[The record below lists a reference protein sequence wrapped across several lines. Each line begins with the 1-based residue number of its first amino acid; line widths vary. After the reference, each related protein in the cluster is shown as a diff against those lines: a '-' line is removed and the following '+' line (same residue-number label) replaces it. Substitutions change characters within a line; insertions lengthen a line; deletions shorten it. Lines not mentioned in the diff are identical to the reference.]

1 MAAEQLPVSA
11 RESVHTSVGA
21 AIEDFTRDWQGL
33 LARIDQG
40 SGWCGVFW
48 ERDPDGMRA
57 CLEGAETPPWDVV
70 DAVLL
75 DLAAQAAPDAVR
87 AYAPRLRA
95 GYAAALAARDALP
108 GAAARLAERLT
119 AMEEEHR
126 YAARRARE
134 LERSLGAAPAQGSA
148 EPLRRELAWARDD
161 LARAAARCAELRAR
175 LERLASAAASGVE
188 ERARRPAPEAARAPR
203 TPAPR
208 AADPAPQRKKRPRGA
223 RFAGVDDAL
232 LEPAAPVPEAVAPVP
247 AAVGARAPRG
257 ARFAGGAPDGPRS
270 ARRSA
275 AFAEDPATT
284 RAAHDLLA
292 RLSALRAS
300 DRGGE
305 AHTLLVAAA
314 HWMPQQLPYLA
325 QLLTEAGLGAD
336 WGTLL
341 WEAAALPVRQLVEL
355 AGALDAA
362 GRAEDAGRLLRQGVV
377 RPARETTEA
386 LLALDADG
394 QRSEARGLASAFVR
408 SRTPEDSA
416 RLAGAAPGLL
426 VPLLLEAAR
435 SVSGSRHDDLVHALR
450 VAGLGTA

>member
-1 MAAEQLPVSA
+1 M
-11 RESVHTSVGA
+11 VGT
-21 AIEDFTRDWQGL
+21 AIEDFTRDWRAL
-33 LARIDQG
+33 LARVDQG

-75 DLAAQAAPDAVR
+75 DLAAQEAPGAAR
-87 AYAPRLRA
+87 LYAPRLRA

-108 GAAARLAERLT
+108 GAAAQLAQRLPV
-119 AMEEEHR
+119 MEEEHR

-134 LERSLGAAPAQGSA
+134 LERTLDAAPAQERA

-175 LERLASAAASGVE
+175 LERLPAAAPAGAE
-188 ERARRPAPEAARAPR
+188 EESRHPVPPAAGTRRAP
-203 TPAPR
+203 ADGQ
-208 AADPAPQRKKRPRGA
+208 AATAPQAHKKRPRGA
-223 RFAGVDDAL
+223 RFAGIDDAL
-232 LEPAAPVPEAVAPVP
+232 LEPAAPVPP
-247 AAVGARAPRG
+247 AAAPAPAAAGTRAPRG
-257 ARFAGGAPDGPRS
+257 ARFANGAPDEPRS
-270 ARRSA
+270 TGRPATP
-275 AFAEDPATT
+275 AEDPATT
-284 RAAHDLLA
+284 RAAHDLIA
-292 RLSALRAS
+292 RLSALRTS

-305 AHTLLVAAA
+305 AHALLVAAA
-314 HWMPQQLPYLA
+314 HWKPQQLPYLA
-325 QLLTEAGLGAD
+325 QCLTGSGLGAD
-336 WGTLL
+336 WGTVL

-362 GRAEDAGRLLRQGVV
+362 GRAGDAGQLLRQGVV

-394 QRSEARGLASAFVR
+394 RRAEARGLASAFVR

-416 RLAGAAPGLL
+416 RLAGAAPGRL

-435 SVSGSRHDDLVHALR
+435 SVSPGRHDDLVHALR
-450 VAGLGTA
+450 VAGLSTA

>member
-1 MAAEQLPVSA
+1 MTAEQLPVSA
-11 RESVHTSVGA
+11 RESVHTSVGS
-21 AIEDFTRDWQGL
+21 AIEEFTRDWQGL
-33 LARIDQG
+33 LARIDQR

-87 AYAPRLRA
+87 ACAPRLRA

-108 GAAARLAERLT
+108 GAAAQLAERLPV
-119 AMEEEHR
+119 MEEEHR

-134 LERSLGAAPAQGSA
+134 LEQTLGTARVQESA

-161 LARAAARCAELRAR
+161 LARAQARCAELRTR
-175 LERLASAAASGVE
+175 LNRLAAVAPSGLDGQF
-188 ERARRPAPEAARAPR
+188 RQPAPEAARARR
-203 TPAPR
+203 TAPSVT
-208 AADPAPQRKKRPRGA
+208 ADTSPSRKKRPRGA

-232 LEPAAPVPEAVAPVP
+232 LEPAAPAPP
-247 AAVGARAPRG
+247 AAAPAPAAGTRAPRG
-257 ARFAGGAPDGPRS
+257 ARFAGGAPDEPRS

-275 AFAEDPATT
+275 DPAEDPATA
-284 RAAHDLLA
+284 RAVDDLLA

-305 AHTLLVAAA
+305 AHALLVAAA
-314 HWMPQQLPYLA
+314 HWAHPQLPYLA
-325 QLLTEAGLGAD
+325 KRLTEAGLAAD
-336 WGTLL
+336 WGTVL
-341 WEAAALPVRQLVEL
+341 WEAAALPLRQLVRL

-362 GRAEDAGRLLRQGVV
+362 GRAQDSGQLLRQGVV
-377 RPARETTEA
+377 RPAREMTEA

-435 SVSGSRHDDLVHALR
+435 SVSAARHDGLVHALR